1 MQSPTCERAITD
13 ALRYGNA
20 LLKFISAN
28 DVGETG
34 GHQCGFY
41 LPKLSWEMFTPYPP
55 EKGRLDKHPVSIRWP
70 DGRITDSVVTWY
82 GNGTRSEYRLTRFGR
97 DFPWLAGDC
106 VGDLLVLIPA
116 TPSEFIAY
124 VLDNDDDVVEIQA
137 ALGVELIETWGIF
150 RDGIAQIDVED
161 EDTCLDRHFRAFT
174 EQAETFPEGRRISAA
189 ARDAIFNCIPR
200 FVDSRIDD
208 QLIRMVKE
216 EYRLFRMVERKIFQ
230 PDWQR
235 LFASLD
241 DLINTA
247 MKILQ
252 ARKSRAGRAL
262 ENHVEYIFRREQI
275 PFEMRKDVD
284 GTKPDVIIP
293 SKAAYDDPA
302 FPTAKLLIIGVK
314 TTCKDRWRQV
324 TKEGPRVETK
334 HILTLQEGISSNQ
347 LEEMH
352 RSNVRLI
359 VPKPLHKKY
368 PDERAVALIDVDSFI
383 TSVKQLY
390 L

>member
-1 MQSPTCERAITD
+1 
-13 ALRYGNA
+13 
-20 LLKFISAN
+20 
-28 DVGETG
+28 VGETG

-41 LPKLSWEMFTPYPP
+41 LPKSSWEMFTPYPP
-55 EKGRLDKHPVSIRWP
+55 EKGTLEKHLVSIRWP
-70 DGRITDSVVTWY
+70 DGRVTDSVVTWY
-82 GNGTRSEYRLTRFGR
+82 GKGTRSEYRLTRFGR

-124 VLDNDDDVVEIQA
+124 VLDSDDDVVEIQA
-137 ALGVELIETWGIF
+137 ALGVELIQTWGIF
-150 RDGIAQIDVED
+150 RNGVAQINVED
-161 EDTCLDRHFRAFT
+161 EDACLDRHFRAFT
-174 EQAETFPEGRRISAA
+174 ELAETFPEGRIISAT
-189 ARDAIFNCIPR
+189 ARDAIFNCVPR

-208 QLIRMVKE
+208 QLLRMVKE
-216 EYRLFRMVERKIFQ
+216 EYRLFRMVERKIYS

-262 ENHVEYIFRREQI
+262 ENHVEYVLRREQV

-293 SKAAYDDPA
+293 GKAAYDDPS
-302 FPTAKLLIIGVK
+302 FPTEKLLMIGVK

-324 TKEGPRVETK
+324 TKEAPRIETK

-352 RSNVRLI
+352 RNKVCLI

-368 PDERAVALIDVDSFI
+368 PDERAIKLIDVDSFI
-383 TSVKQLY
+383 ASVKQLY